1 MQTRHLFHQAFLNA
15 GARGGAGKSA
25 PAKAAAPAKPAK
37 PAEPLPR
44 IDSDLNGDGRSDIVM
59 LNQNGSCGAWLVQ
72 PDQSAKWIDIG
83 VLKTAPR
90 WSFIGCARLAGKH
103 RGDIVL
109 QSKRDN
115 LVGAWTVEKGKV
127 TGWKDLGSFGRDVT
141 IVGIGD
147 FNGDGIDDLLLRNNK
162 GVVWAY
168 LTTDRTN
175 IFLGNLAPRQFIAGI
190 GDFNGDGI
198 DDVLIRADG
207 FAGCWIID
215 ADRKC
220 QWFGFDSLPNDRN
233 ILGVGDFNGD
243 GTDDVLIEHGGYL
256 GAWTIKHGAL
266 PGWMGM
272 GELPANNKLEAIGD
286 FDGDGFDD
294 LRIRTADGVIGALLV
309 KGADRL
315 VWQEYGCLGK
325 EWDSKPAGL

>member
-1 MQTRHLFHQAFLNA
+1 MQTRNLFHQAFFSSA
-15 GARGGAGKSA
+15 ARGGNAGKPAPASKSA
-25 PAKAAAPAKPAK
+25 PAKPVK

-44 IDSDLNGDGRSDIVM
+44 IDADLNGDGRSDIVM
-59 LNQNGSCGAWLVQ
+59 LNQNGSCGAWLLQ

-220 QWFGFDSLPNDRN
+220 TWSGFDSLPNDRM

-243 GTDDVLIEHGGYL
+243 GTDDVLLKKGNYY
-256 GAWTIKHGAL
+256 GAWLVRNGNAG
-266 PGWMGM
+266 GWFGI
-272 GELPANNKLEAIGD
+272 GDLGSVAVEQIGD
-286 FDGDGFDD
+286 FDGDGRDD
-294 LRIRTADGVIGALLV
+294 LRIRTAAGDLGAQLV
-309 KGADRL
+309 RGADTL
-315 VWQEYGCLGK
+315 EWKYYGSVGP
-325 EWDSKPAGL
+325 EWSTALAAI